1 MLDIRN
7 VKVNFDRSVEPYSF
21 DIGMQHENGI
31 VRLDFEFD
39 EKTRNILNN
48 KMKRGKNM
56 KLEINKKNHLVQLF
70 ENNGVLIIEGTW
82 KEIELKL
89 QELIYNK

>member
-39 EKTRNILNN
+39 EKFNLTNEYLYFMVTDDGRTLVYPIIDNSVVIGSEITQKKRYVANI
-48 KMKRGKNM
+48 
-56 KLEINKKNHLVQLF
+56 V
-70 ENNGVLIIEGTW
+70 V
-82 KEIELKL
+82 
-89 QELIYNK
+89 

>member
-7 VKVNFDRSVEPYSF
+7 VKVNFDRSVEPYSI

-39 EKTRNILNN
+39 EKFNLTNEYLYFMLKTI
-48 KMKRGKNM
+48 
-56 KLEINKKNHLVQLF
+56 KLI
-70 ENNGVLIIEGTW
+70 
-82 KEIELKL
+82 
-89 QELIYNK
+89 